1 MAKSRKKSA
10 ADDQNGLVCETAGE
24 TEEPVNGTGSEE
36 AADGKQERARQK
48 RKRYLRD
55 LCYIAMFAAVIA
67 VCSQL
72 AVNVGE
78 IPYTLQTLAVC
89 MAAGFLGWKRGT
101 LSVLVYI
108 LLGICGIP
116 VFAGFK
122 NFYAL
127 IGGASA
133 GYVIGFIFTALLV
146 GIVTDHLHKIG
157 DRSKNKTVGQIVQLL
172 LLAAA
177 MLVGV
182 AVCYCFG
189 TLWFMLIYKGSATAD
204 NLQAALTYCVY
215 PYVWADVIKIAIAAI
230 LVNRLKK
237 YVK

>member
-10 ADDQNGLVCETAGE
+10 QDAKNGLVFETAGE
-24 TEEPVNGTGSEE
+24 TEEPVNGTESGK
-36 AADGKQERARQK
+36 AADGKQKRARQK
-48 RKRYLRD
+48 RKRYLHD

-72 AVNVGE
+72 AVNVSE

-89 MAAGFLGWKRGT
+89 VAAGFLGWKLGT

-146 GIVTDHLHKIG
+146 GIVSDHLHKIG

-230 LVNRLKK
+230 LVNRLKNT
-237 YVK
+237 